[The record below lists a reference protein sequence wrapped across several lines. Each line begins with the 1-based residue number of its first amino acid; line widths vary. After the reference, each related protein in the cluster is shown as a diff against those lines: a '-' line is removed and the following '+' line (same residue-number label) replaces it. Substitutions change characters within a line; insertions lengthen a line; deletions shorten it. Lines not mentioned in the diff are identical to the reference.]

1 MRFRFPFKY
10 IYSSNKFPL
19 YLAVLKKVRSI
30 WPDLLKLIEVVENDD
45 KNRQF
50 ESLVKEIQKNL
61 NGLNEVVQ
69 GLLNN
74 FEKSVDLDKLI
85 EIELKEMDAAIEE
98 AASKII
104 NLLSKSRENDN
115 QIKLE
120 VNEKILEACTALM
133 ECIKILILKSRV
145 LQQEIVSSQKGQYII
160 YI

>member
-1 MRFRFPFKY
+1 M
-10 IYSSNKFPL
+10 
-19 YLAVLKKVRSI
+19 RSI